1 MSPPL
6 SPATTTGILIPNNLL
21 LQQQQQQLHEEQQT
35 AASPARREALVEAVS
50 STPQHHPSKQGLP
63 DEKQEKSDTDR
74 AAGADLAV
82 DNLHRSHPAHPV
94 SPSRQSP
101 SRTDTA
107 FYDGK
112 AQL

>member
-6 SPATTTGILIPNNLL
+6 SPATTTGMLIPNNLL

-35 AASPARREALVEAVS
+35 AASPARREALVDAVS
-50 STPQHHPSKQGLP
+50 STPQHHPSKQRLP
-63 DEKQEKSDTDR
+63 NAKQEKSDTDR
-74 AAGADLAV
+74 AAGADLV
-82 DNLHRSHPAHPV
+82 DNLHHSHPAHPV